1 MVVGMPNIK
10 GGEGV
15 VMTNIKGGVVMMI
28 MMMTNINMR
37 GRQQVITC

>member
-1 MVVGMPNIK
+1 MGVGMPNIK
-10 GGEGV
+10 GCVGV

>member
-1 MVVGMPNIK
+1 MGVGMPNIK
-10 GGEGV
+10 GCVGV
-15 VMTNIKGGVVMMI
+15 VMTNIKGGVV